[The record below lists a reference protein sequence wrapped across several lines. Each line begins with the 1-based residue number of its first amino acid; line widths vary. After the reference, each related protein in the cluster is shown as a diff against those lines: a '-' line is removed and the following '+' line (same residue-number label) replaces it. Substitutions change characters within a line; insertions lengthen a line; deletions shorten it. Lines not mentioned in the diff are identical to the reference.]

1 MYLNHLG
8 KQVTLR
14 MFSNLLANVFLA
26 EIAFMIEVLVCFVY
40 NVLLYHFVPLFA
52 CLLFFCI
59 IVTKLEIEIEIEI

>member
-1 MYLNHLG
+1 
-8 KQVTLR
+8 

-40 NVLLYHFVPLFA
+40 NVLLYHFVTLFV

>member
-1 MYLNHLG
+1 
-8 KQVTLR
+8 

-59 IVTKLEIEIEIEI
+59 IVTKLEIEIEI